1 MEPVH
6 AQSAERR
13 RRAASTHHVVCQAK
27 EPQASS
33 GRDVPEVDGE
43 PSSSAGPCSCT
54 GGPILQSFRGAR
66 RGKSRR
72 TSRCRKGKKP
82 EQASQRAVPR
92 SKAWQHFHL
101 CEKAL
106 ANDCGEEGRGRGRGP
121 RQEKTAAPPR
131 RRRRR
136 AFGGAFRGLD
146 AAEENETQRL
156 DVARCVLDVGHRG
169 KEGHSVRDEKS
180 ERCTSLHACS
190 DARAACACSGLCNC

>member
-1 MEPVH
+1 MLFARQRNH
-6 AQSAERR
+6 RR
-13 RRAASTHHVVCQAK
+13 RRGVTFLRWTENRRVAQVLVAVQAVPFCSPSAARA
-27 EPQASS
+27 
-33 GRDVPEVDGE
+33 EVNR
-43 PSSSAGPCSCT
+43 
-54 GGPILQSFRGAR
+54 GGP
-66 RGKSRR
+66 
-72 TSRCRKGKKP
+72 TSRCRRGKKP

-121 RQEKTAAPPR
+121 RQEKTAAPPPPR
-131 RRRRR
+131 RSQG